1 MAGDDPI
8 KIVNYTFAGLAMML
22 NIRLVYSASPYALMR
37 FKLPEN
43 LFSVFV
49 RVMASA
55 LELWCLPSMV
65 IGNIIDI
72 FDKYISDPHE
82 RRRFSDAHKY
92 DVKDSSLGDGL
103 KDKAEELQAAAK
115 VLQTKAESV
124 GGLSGLTTPAGQLSN
139 GAGLLATNPGQASE
153 IINNFN
159 QLETQYNGLVGEKA
173 KVKSE
178 FEAVEHIYNRMLNVT
193 KAGKLQNQVGDQVGS
208 SPGEQKIWHHANL
221 LYAKAN
227 ALANASGLN
236 PAQGDDAQKQKLKA
250 ELRELATAL
259 ANAVGA
265 DHQAQG
271 SLQKALS
278 DLSSANDSNIVEKAI
293 TVINKYKDVTEK
305 YNAVTDK
312 EGKYR
317 SVLVS
322 SADEFTTK
330 YTPVKSQFGQL
341 KEKFDAAKCRAITPI
356 FDKEWIR
363 YISIFWSWS
372 NFVTFVILFFVF
384 IPGDEGHVTV
394 FYWVIAA
401 SGFVFGINMV
411 MVYAMEYEY
420 FPWYIAGENSF
431 PIITSFMHYVS
442 TLMFGNRRKWNSD
455 YIVVLVDMVISLAIS
470 LIAASLWTYCYVK
483 PSTHEYFGPSDI
495 NPAIVSPVLMVL
507 VGMGLVYTIY
517 PAIAPGMIV
526 PFYLIDKI
534 EMVLLIL
541 TTFPPLIFAT
551 LRKLYG
557 FQDPAQPMCGWSN
570 PTVFWKTDAD
580 GRFWHAFDIL
590 MPLQI
595 SLAFIFIYSL
605 HYRDSHISR
614 SIINQPKMSTA
625 LSIIFYMCHEI
636 MLALG
641 FPGMIG
647 NNGGDQIMLP
657 IQLIGA
663 FLMVLLAFYSIG
675 YITEYKR
682 HDPSQWPTEG
692 MTKWNAMC
700 YWLKMASKITNKNFK
715 QLFTNDLWKYL
726 DIFYFN

>member
-8 KIVNYTFAGLAMML
+8 KIVNYTFAGLSMML
-22 NIRLVYSASPYALMR
+22 NIRLVYSASPYALLR

-49 RVMASA
+49 RVMASS

-65 IGNIIDI
+65 IGNIMDVV
-72 FDKYISDPHE
+72 DKYIHEPHE
-82 RRRFSDAHKY
+82 QRQYDDAPKY
-92 DVKDSSLGDGL
+92 DVGGDRL
-103 KDKAEELQAAAK
+103 RLKAEELEKVAK
-115 VLQTKAESV
+115 ALQTKATIAGGNLVNVGTKAQALASAAGNLANNSGNADSV
-124 GGLSGLTTPAGQLSN
+124 IDNYNTLEGEYNKLSPANKAEQDKVSKEFN
-139 GAGLLATNPGQASE
+139 AVKE
-153 IINNFN
+153 I
-159 QLETQYNGLVGEKA
+159 YD
-173 KVKSE
+173 
-178 FEAVEHIYNRMLNVT
+178 RMLNVK
-193 KAGKLQNQVGDQVGS
+193 KAKLLQAQVGEQVGV
-208 SPGEQKIWHHANL
+208 GVNQKIWHHANE
-221 LYAKAN
+221 LYKKAN
-227 ALANASGLN
+227 GLASA
-236 PAQGDDAQKQKLKA
+236 DKLKPELIKLA
-250 ELRELATAL
+250 EAL
-259 ANAVGA
+259 KNAIGESTDVDG
-265 DHQAQG
+265 
-271 SLQKALS
+271 LQKALKELKDAGTDPKELITKAKEVIQKYNVVKDAYGKVS
-278 DLSSANDSNIVEKAI
+278 EKKTEYTGAGANSQYGPVESQFQALEGAYNKGKCKAI
-293 TVINKYKDVTEK
+293 SLIY
-305 YNAVTDK
+305 DK
-312 EGKYR
+312 EH
-317 SVLVS
+317 
-322 SADEFTTK
+322 
-330 YTPVKSQFGQL
+330 
-341 KEKFDAAKCRAITPI
+341 
-356 FDKEWIR
+356 IR
-363 YISIFWSWS
+363 YQSIFWSWC
-372 NFVTFVILFFVF
+372 NFFTFVILFIVF
-384 IPGDEGHVTV
+384 IPGDQGHVTV

-470 LIAASLWTYCYVK
+470 LTAASLWTYCYIK
-483 PSTHEYFGPSDI
+483 PSTHEYFGPSSI
-495 NPAIVSPVLMVL
+495 NGAIVSPILMVL
-507 VGMGLVYTIY
+507 VGMGLVYAIY

-557 FQDPAQPMCGWSN
+557 FQDPKQPMCGWSN
-570 PTVFWKTDAD
+570 PTVFWKPDAD
-580 GRFWHAFDIL
+580 GRFWHTFDIL

-614 SIINQPKMSTA
+614 AIINQPKMSTF
-625 LSIIFYMCHEI
+625 LSIVFYMCHEV

-647 NNGGDQIMLP
+647 NNGGDMVMLP

-682 HDPSQWPTEG
+682 HDPSQWPTEA
-692 MTKWNAMC
+692 MTKWNALC

-715 QLFTNDLWKYL
+715 QLFTTD
-726 DIFYFN
+726 